1 MSDRMRQRAGWCGPL
16 LRASAV
22 IFVALALPAS
32 ASADWLVTPFV
43 GTTLGG
49 SSNLLTLDPSSGN
62 KKFTFGASFGWLSD
76 GVLGVEASASH
87 TPHFF
92 ESGSGSL
99 VVTSGV
105 STLTGDVVA
114 AVPQSITGYSLRP
127 YLVAGVGLL
136 HANSRDVIQFPD
148 TTFDSNLLAL
158 NLGGGA
164 IGMLSNRTG
173 LRFEIR
179 QYRNLSADTSATTTS
194 GRSTRISFWRASIGV
209 VLRY

>member
-1 MSDRMRQRAGWCGPL
+1 MRDLVRQRDGHRGRL
-16 LRASAV
+16 LRAFLLAWL
-22 IFVALALPAS
+22 ALAVPAA
-32 ASADWLVTPFV
+32 ASADWLVSPFV

-49 SSNLLTLDPSSGN
+49 STNLLTLDSSSGN
-62 KKFTFGASFGWLSD
+62 KKFTFGASFGFLSD
-76 GVLGVEASASH
+76 GLFGLEASAGH

-92 ESGSGSL
+92 EGSSGSL
-99 VVTSGV
+99 VLTSGV
-105 STLTGDVVA
+105 STLTGDVIV

-127 YLVAGVGLL
+127 FFVVGVGLL
-136 HANSRDVIQFPD
+136 HANSRDLIQFVS
-148 TTFDSNLLAL
+148 FDSNLLAL

-179 QYRNLSADTSATTTS
+179 QYKNVSADSTATTS
-194 GRSTRISFWRASIGV
+194 GMSTRISFWRASVGV